1 MYTSAQRSANTYKS
15 VGIETGV
22 LAANPHQ
29 LVAMLFEGALHAVAA
44 ASLQMKAGNI
54 SGKGE
59 SISKA
64 INIID
69 NGLRASLDKKL
80 GGEIAENLDS
90 LYDYLSRQLLVANM
104 KNKPEILEEV
114 HKLISDL
121 KNSWDGIGTPST
133 AATEASSAAVI
144 NFKV

>member
-1 MYTSAQRSANTYKS
+1 MNKTAQRRANTYKS

-22 LAANPHQ
+22 LTASPHQ
-29 LVAMLFEGALHAVAA
+29 LIAMLFDGALQAVAA

-59 SISKA
+59 SISRA

-69 NGLRASLDKKL
+69 SGLRASLDKKL
-80 GGEIAENLDS
+80 GGEIAENLDA
-90 LYDYLSRQLLVANM
+90 LYDYLCRRLLLANM
-104 KNKPEILEEV
+104 KNNPEMLEEA
-114 HKLISDL
+114 HRLLSGL
-121 KNSWDGIGTPST
+121 KSGWDHIGTLQ
-133 AATEASSAAVI
+133 AAVKETSAAVI

>member
-1 MYTSAQRSANTYKS
+1 MNKTTQRSANTYKS

-22 LAANPHQ
+22 LAASPHQ
-29 LVAMLFEGALHAVAA
+29 LIAMLFDGALQAIAA

-54 SGKGE
+54 AGKGE
-59 SISKA
+59 SISRA

-69 NGLRASLDKKL
+69 IGLRASLDKKL

-90 LYDYLSRQLLVANM
+90 LYDYLSRQLLLANM
-104 KNKPEILEEV
+104 KNKPEKLEEA
-114 HKLISDL
+114 HRLLSDL
-121 KNSWDGIGTPST
+121 KSGWDRIGTSQT
-133 AATEASSAAVI
+133 AVKESSSAVI